1 MRRLFVW
8 SAIAVAALSGGALG
22 GVAVGAFSDSKS
34 NTQTLQAAT
43 SWVTEGTGLKAVYR
57 NNTPAYPYDNALT
70 PWLRVN
76 NTSSG
81 GLSLAQTVVRYWFT
95 KDAPSGA
102 VVNVYCDYAW
112 LDCNPT
118 GNVTVKTVAV
128 SPARPKADMY
138 VEVGFKST
146 AGTLAASGT
155 TYDIQLRIHKG
166 DWSNFDETNDYSYT
180 TDSAFVDAPKVTV
193 YYNGALVWGT
203 EP

>member
-1 MRRLFVW
+1 MRRRIVW
-8 SAIAVAALSGGALG
+8 SAIAVAALSGGALA
-22 GVAVGAFSDSKS
+22 GVAVGVFSDSRS
-34 NTQTLQAAT
+34 NTQTLQAAA

-112 LDCNPT
+112 LDCTPT

-128 SPARPKADMY
+128 SPPRPNADTY
-138 VEVGFKST
+138 VEVGFKSM
-146 AGTLAASGT
+146 AGTLAAGGT
-155 TYDIQLRIHKG
+155 TYDIQLRIQKG
-166 DWSNFDETNDYSYT
+166 DWSAFDETNDYSYT
-180 TDSAFVDAPKVTV
+180 NGSAFVDAPKVTV
-193 YYNGALVWGT
+193 YYKDALVWGT